1 MTDVAAGPTAVV
13 AEPVLFG
20 VVRFE
25 EDGSGRVRDTVI
37 TFRSAEDAEAFARD
51 RCWTRYQV
59 SALRF
64 FVEEKPA
71 ELGDWMVLGNQ
82 LDHLVTRRARRHR

>member
-1 MTDVAAGPTAVV
+1 MTDVAARRTSVA

-25 EDGSGRVRDTVI
+25 DDGSGRVRDTMI
-37 TFRSAEDAEAFARD
+37 TFRSAQEAEAFALD

-59 SALRF
+59 CALRF

-71 ELGDWMVLGNQ
+71 ELGDWMVLGGH
-82 LDHLVTRRARRHR
+82 LDHLVTRRARRLR

>member
-1 MTDVAAGPTAVV
+1 MTATTGAVCGPAQD
-13 AEPVLFG
+13 AVLFG
-20 VVRFE
+20 VVRF
-25 EDGSGRVRDTVI
+25 DQDDSSRVRDTVI

-59 SALRF
+59 CPLRF

-71 ELGDWMVLGNQ
+71 EPGDWMVLGGQ
-82 LDHLVTRRARRHR
+82 LDHLVTRRARRYP

>member
-1 MTDVAAGPTAVV
+1 MTATTEATCGPTHDA
-13 AEPVLFG
+13 VLFG

-37 TFRSAEDAEAFARD
+37 TFRSARDAEAFARD
-51 RCWTRYQV
+51 RCWTRFQV
-59 SALRF
+59 TPLRF

-71 ELGDWMVLGNQ
+71 ELGDWMVLGGH
-82 LDHLVTRRARRHR
+82 LDHLVTRRAGRYR